1 MHFRGSRRLS
11 WKDFLKEI
19 YREYQ
24 HDSVADSAAVL
35 AYYFFYSLVPFLFF
49 LTALAPYIPHAQA
62 GMETVISRA
71 HALLPPQAMHV
82 IEKNLRTLVERPR
95 PHFLTIGLLATL
107 YSASRG
113 VDAVRKALNLAYDV
127 KESRPFW
134 RTELAAFGMTI
145 AGAALVL
152 VGMAAMIVGGDLGL
166 WLAGKLHIA
175 HTYVV
180 VWSWLR
186 WPVTAFL
193 IVSCAAFAYYFL
205 PDVKQKFRFLTP
217 GSVFGT
223 LAWLLATW
231 GFAQYASHFGKYN
244 VTFGSIAGVIVLMT
258 WFYIAGFIFLM
269 GGEVNAI
276 LEDKSP
282 AGKAAGARAP
292 GEAPPPPSQ
301 RPSAMPPGAA
311 DSARVAEETPG
322 GANPPPPSGPRAE
335 FPTDHPTH
343 H

>member
-1 MHFRGSRRLS
+1 MRFHWPKRLS
-11 WKDFLKEI
+11 WKDFFKEI
-19 YREYQ
+19 YREYE

-35 AYYFFYSLVPFLFF
+35 AYYFVYSLFPFLFF
-49 LTALAPYIPHAQA
+49 LTTLAAYIPHAQDS
-62 GMETVISRA
+62 MRELLSRA

-82 IEKNLRTLVERPR
+82 IDKNLRTLVERPR

-107 YSASRG
+107 YAASRG

-134 RTELAAFGMTI
+134 KTEMVAFGMTI
-145 AGAALVL
+145 AGALLVL
-152 VGMAAMIVGGDLGL
+152 VGLAAMVAGGDLGM
-166 WLAGKLHIA
+166 WVAGKLHIA
-175 HTYVV
+175 RAYIL

-193 IVSCAAFAYYFL
+193 IMSSAAFAYYFL
-205 PDVKQKFRFLTP
+205 PDVKQEFRFLTP

-231 GFAQYASHFGKYN
+231 GFAQYVNHFGKYN

-276 LEDKSP
+276 LENWSP
-282 AGKAAGARAP
+282 DGKVMGARAA
-292 GEAPPPPSQ
+292 GEAPPPKWQ

-311 DSARVAEETPG
+311 DKATVAERTPG
-322 GANPPPPSGPRAE
+322 GASPPPPGSGPTENR
-335 FPTDHPTH
+335 PH
-343 H
+343 

>member
-1 MHFRGSRRLS
+1 MRYPWPKRLS
-11 WKDFLKEI
+11 WKEFFKEI
-19 YREYQ
+19 YREYE
-24 HDSVADSAAVL
+24 HDSVADSSAVL
-35 AYYFFYSLVPFLFF
+35 AYYFVYSLFPFLFF
-49 LTALAPYIPHAQA
+49 LTTLAPYIPHAQD
-62 GMETVISRA
+62 GMQAVLARA

-82 IEKNLRTLVERPR
+82 IDKNLRTLVERPR

-134 RTELAAFGMTI
+134 KTELVAFGMTI
-145 AGAALVL
+145 AGTTLVL
-152 VGMAAMIVGGDLGL
+152 VGMAAMVAGGDLGT
-166 WLAGKLHIA
+166 WLAGKLHISHA
-175 HTYVV
+175 YVL
-180 VWSWLR
+180 VWSWCR
-186 WPVTAFL
+186 WPVTAFFIML
-193 IVSCAAFAYYFL
+193 SAAFAYYLL
-205 PDVKQKFRFLTP
+205 PDVKQEFRFLTP

-258 WFYIAGFIFLM
+258 WFYIAGFIFLL

-276 LEDKSP
+276 LENWSP
-282 AGKAAGARAP
+282 DGKVAGARAP
-292 GEAPPPPSQ
+292 GEAPPPKWQ

-311 DSARVAEETPG
+311 DKAAVAEETPG
-322 GANPPPPSGPRAE
+322 GASPPPRPPGSDPAE
-335 FPTDHPTH
+335 TH
-343 H
+343 TH